1 MNALTGIGMTSQR
14 TRDRMVQRLAEKGI
28 RDPRVLKAMAEVPR
42 HLFVDEALAHRAYED
57 TALPISHGQ
66 TISQPWIVAKMTE
79 TILQNGVPQKVLELG
94 TGSGYQAAVLSRIV
108 PEVFSIERI
117 EDLTRQA
124 RKRFRQLGYRNIRTK
139 TDDGY
144 KGWPSEAPFDVIFI
158 TAAPREIPAGLFD
171 QLAEGGQMIVPVGEG
186 PQDLLR
192 LTKTADGIKKE
203 NLGPVLFVP
212 LLEGVVR

>member
-14 TRDRMVQRLAEKGI
+14 TRDRMVRRLAEKDI
-28 RDPRVLKAMAEVPR
+28 RDPRVLRAMAEVPR
-42 HLFVDEALAHRAYED
+42 HLFVDEALAQRAYED

-79 TILQNGVPQKVLELG
+79 TILQHGVPQKVLELG

-158 TAAPREIPAGLFD
+158 TAAPKEIPTQLFD

-192 LTKTADGIKKE
+192 LTKTPEGITTE

>member
-1 MNALTGIGMTSQR
+1 M
-14 TRDRMVQRLAEKGI
+14 
-28 RDPRVLKAMAEVPR
+28 
-42 HLFVDEALAHRAYED
+42 
-57 TALPISHGQ
+57 
-66 TISQPWIVAKMTE
+66 
-79 TILQNGVPQKVLELG
+79 
-94 TGSGYQAAVLSRIV
+94 
-108 PEVFSIERI
+108 
-117 EDLTRQA
+117 
-124 RKRFRQLGYRNIRTK
+124 GYRNIRTK

-158 TAAPREIPAGLFD
+158 TAAPKEIPTQLFD

-192 LTKTADGIKKE
+192 LTKTAEGITVE